1 MSKNLSKLINDL
13 QGDSDVIAS
22 FLADPEKVAKE
33 YDLSEEE
40 TSILLSKDVD
50 SLHELGLSSEKAVG
64 ALSGAHS
71 SQCWL

>member
-40 TSILLSKDVD
+40 TSILLSKDMN
-50 SLHELGLSSEKAVG
+50 
-64 ALSGAHS
+64 
-71 SQCWL
+71 